1 MPISGRRSETIDRKT
16 ISKVCYLNNHTGCSN
31 SKEIASI
38 EWSMSKRGMLIR
50 FSTSVADLS
59 SALADEI
66 DLTEEERLFIENHL
80 LMLQMAYTGWK
91 GRHGYRDTEKQSPQV

>member
-1 MPISGRRSETIDRKT
+1 MT
-16 ISKVCYLNNHTGCSN
+16 
-31 SKEIASI
+31 
-38 EWSMSKRGMLIR
+38 KRGMLIR

-80 LMLQMAYTGWK
+80 LMLQMAYTEWK
-91 GRHGYRDTEKQSPQV
+91 GRHGHRETERQPPQI